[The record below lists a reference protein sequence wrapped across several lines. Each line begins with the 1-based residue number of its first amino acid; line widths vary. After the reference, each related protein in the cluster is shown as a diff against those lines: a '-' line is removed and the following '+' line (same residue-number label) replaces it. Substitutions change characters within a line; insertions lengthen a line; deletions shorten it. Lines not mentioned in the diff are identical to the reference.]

1 MQGKE
6 WQMAQAET
14 CVRKLFEAAK
24 TDGPQ
29 LVVEAD
35 GHYEII
41 FRPRKQSLGE
51 LFSQPGPIKTHDR

>member
-35 GHYEII
+35 GHYEIT
-41 FRPRKQSLGE
+41 FRPKKQSLGE
-51 LFSQPGPIKTHDR
+51 LFSQPGPIETDDR